1 MAENFRP
8 GDYGEEYHKVWKCDG
23 YNIRIDSDARKFP
36 DSTHPEKISIDGNS
50 YELEFINDGFAVG
63 ISSNYTEDGE
73 TYGKFDSV
81 FTDDKYD
88 KGFFDFTMHID
99 KFTDS
104 KYNYLKGKTLV
115 FHKK

>member
-1 MAENFRP
+1 MVIIFVLTVMQKNFRTP
-8 GDYGEEYHKVWKCDG
+8 L
-23 YNIRIDSDARKFP
+23 
-36 DSTHPEKISIDGNS
+36 PEKISIDGNS
-50 YELEFINDGFAVG
+50 YELKFINDGFAVG
-63 ISSNYTEDGE
+63 ISGNYTEDGE